1 MVKYLN
7 ITTRKMTKTD
17 VENLQNIQRHLK
29 KKGLNLSQQR
39 LLGRIVEYI
48 SENELDFIENVKE
61 KKTGKDEDILDDWL
75 DKQVEGEPTDVVL
88 EHDEV
93 N

>member
-48 SENELDFIENVKE
+48 SENELDFIENME
-61 KKTGKDEDILDDWL
+61 KKRTGKDEDILDDWL
-75 DKQVEGEPTDVVL
+75 NKQVEGEPSDVVL

>member
-1 MVKYLN
+1 
-7 ITTRKMTKTD
+7 MTKTD

-29 KKGLNLSQQR
+29 RKGFKLSQQK

-48 SENELDFIENVKE
+48 SENELDFIENIKE
-61 KKTGKDEDILDDWL
+61 KRKSKDKDILDDWL
-75 DKQVEGEPTDVVL
+75 DKQVEGEPSDAVS

>member
-1 MVKYLN
+1 
-7 ITTRKMTKTD
+7 MTKSD

-29 KKGLNLSQQR
+29 RKGFKLSQQK
-39 LLGRIVEYI
+39 LLGRIVEFI
-48 SENELDFIENVKE
+48 AEHELDFIENIKE
-61 KKTGKDEDILDDWL
+61 KKKSKDKDILDDWL
-75 DKQVEGEPTDVVL
+75 DEQVEGDISDAVS

>member
-1 MVKYLN
+1 
-7 ITTRKMTKTD
+7 MTKTD
-17 VENLQNIQRHLK
+17 VENLQNIQRHLR
-29 KKGLNLSQQR
+29 KKGLNLSQQK

-48 SENELDFIENVKE
+48 SENELDFIENMKK
-61 KKTGKDEDILDDWL
+61 KKTGKDDDILEEWL
-75 DKQVEGEPTDVVL
+75 DKQVVGEPSDVVL

>member
-1 MVKYLN
+1 MEV
-7 ITTRKMTKTD
+7 TTRKMTRTD

-29 KKGLNLSQQR
+29 KKGLKFSQQE
-39 LLGRIVEYI
+39 LLGKIVEYI
-48 SENELDFIENVKE
+48 TDNELDFIENI
-61 KKTGKDEDILDDWL
+61 DENNSERDVDILEKWL
-75 DKQVEGEPTDVVL
+75 NTQVEGIKTNAVL

>member
-1 MVKYLN
+1 
-7 ITTRKMTKTD
+7 MTKTD

-29 KKGLNLSQQR
+29 RKGFSISQQK

-48 SENELDFIENVKE
+48 SENELDFIENIKE
-61 KKTGKDEDILDDWL
+61 KKKSKDKDILDDWL
-75 DKQVEGEPTDVVL
+75 DEQVEGEISDAVS

>member
-1 MVKYLN
+1 
-7 ITTRKMTKTD
+7 MTKTD
-17 VENLQNIQRHLK
+17 VESLHNIQRHLRK
-29 KKGLNLSQQR
+29 RGFKLSQQK

-48 SENELDFIENVKE
+48 SENELDFIENIKE
-61 KKTGKDEDILDDWL
+61 KRKNKDKDILDDWL
-75 DKQVEGEPTDVVL
+75 DVQVDGEPSDAVA

>member
-1 MVKYLN
+1 MVKHLN
-7 ITTRKMTKTD
+7 VTTRKMTKTD
-17 VENLQNIQRHLK
+17 VENLQNIQRHLR
-29 KKGLNLSQQR
+29 KKGLNFSQQK

-48 SENELDFIENVKE
+48 SENELDFIENME
-61 KKTGKDEDILDDWL
+61 QKKSGKDEDILEEWL
-75 DKQVEGEPTDVVL
+75 DKQVDGKPTDVVL